1 MAIFSKKDTKT
12 EKKTAPKKATSK
24 KTVKPAKKV
33 VAKKDIK
40 TTSADLSWVLI
51 KPRITER
58 AAILSEKKVYVF
70 EVSGRSN
77 KRQISE
83 AIAIKF
89 GVKPVKVNTVVTK
102 PKKIIRRG
110 KWTTKPAFKKAY
122 VYLNPS
128 DTIEFV

>member
-1 MAIFSKKDTKT
+1 MAIFGKKEKETK
-12 EKKTAPKKATSK
+12 KAAPKKVASK
-24 KTVKPAKKV
+24 KKATPKA

-40 TTSADLSWVLI
+40 TTSADLTWVLI

-70 EVSGRSN
+70 EVAQKANR
-77 KRQISE
+77 KQIAE
-83 AIAIKF
+83 AIKIKF
-89 GVKPVKVNTVVTK
+89 SVVPVKINTVITK
-102 PKKIIRRG
+102 PKKVIRSGR
-110 KWTTKPAFKKAY
+110 WAAKPQFKKAY

>member
-1 MAIFSKKDTKT
+1 MAIFGKKEESTK
-12 EKKTAPKKATSK
+12 KKSAPKKVASK
-24 KTVKPAKKV
+24 KKATPKV

-40 TTSADLSWVLI
+40 TTSADLTWVLI

-70 EVSGRSN
+70 EVAQKANR
-77 KRQISE
+77 RQIAE
-83 AIAIKF
+83 AIKIKF
-89 GVKPVKVNTVVTK
+89 GVAPVKINTVITK
-102 PKKIIRRG
+102 PKKVIRSGR
-110 KWTTKPAFKKAY
+110 WAAKPQFKKAY